1 MNLEPDTDTPVHMR
15 LDDIFRLLL
24 HDRTMETLRLLLP
37 DLSLP
42 ESPRRPVR
50 LDTQSPLTQLL
61 VDAAYLV
68 RGRRGPLLLLIEG
81 QSRASQWREE
91 RPAAL
96 LHASIAQLAPKPLLV
111 GIRLMEAR
119 LLERALPQSPALP
132 TGSPEFATTNVLL
145 DVDPE
150 SPPFTEPEHWVFAAF
165 SRRVDARWIA
175 TKALE
180 HRAIALAN
188 PGRGLFPSDRLL
200 LGLCGRARFPD
211 SIECRQAVEELMNEA
226 TKAAKIASPA
236 SNLTVEERHHLEV
249 SILEAGRE
257 AARLRREKEE
267 GHLITGR
274 AELERDRQEFERQRQ
289 ELERQRQELQQ
300 ATQEVQLAKQ
310 EVQLT
315 QQEVQRELDE
325 LRQERAR
332 LLRGDGEAER

>member
-1 MNLEPDTDTPVHMR
+1 
-15 LDDIFRLLL
+15 
-24 HDRTMETLRLLLP
+24 
-37 DLSLP
+37 
-42 ESPRRPVR
+42 
-50 LDTQSPLTQLL
+50 
-61 VDAAYLV
+61 
-68 RGRRGPLLLLIEG
+68 
-81 QSRASQWREE
+81 
-91 RPAAL
+91 
-96 LHASIAQLAPKPLLV
+96 
-111 GIRLMEAR
+111 
-119 LLERALPQSPALP
+119 
-132 TGSPEFATTNVLL
+132 
-145 DVDPE
+145 
-150 SPPFTEPEHWVFAAF
+150 
-165 SRRVDARWIA
+165 
-175 TKALE
+175 
-180 HRAIALAN
+180 
-188 PGRGLFPSDRLL
+188 
-200 LGLCGRARFPD
+200 
-211 SIECRQAVEELMNEA
+211 MNEA